1 MKFTDMFAYL
11 EGYVTI
17 QADGYFLE
25 RFLNIC
31 TRRELNIWNLQRR
44 GAERLTA
51 DMSLASFRQIR
62 PVCRRT
68 RTKVRILSRCG
79 MPFLFRRY
87 RRRRFALIGLAAV
100 FILLWYTSG
109 HIMGITVFGN
119 SRISTETILEHLAR
133 SGVELGES
141 THGLDSSRIRNRMM
155 TDLDDLAWIG
165 INVSGSRVY
174 VEVVE
179 RLEQE
184 QGVEMDQP
192 SSLVATKDGEID
204 SVEAR
209 NGQNMVKPGDGV
221 REGDVLVSGIMDN
234 ETQGFRYVH
243 AYGEVYAKT
252 RYSLSREY
260 PLSYEEAVD
269 TGRQTTRYTLRILD
283 KTFPLFLSRKQPYAL
298 SACDRSEQEYRTPLE
313 FLPSLFVEKEVWR
326 EQTKESRSRTP
337 ADARETAVEEL
348 DKELSGMITGDTEVL
363 EREVSDTLTERGTLA
378 VTVTL
383 VCRENIAR
391 EVPIDP
397 PEEENTKET
406 E

>member
-1 MKFTDMFAYL
+1 MKFSEMFAYL
-11 EGYVTI
+11 HGYVTI

-51 DMSLASFRQIR
+51 DMSIASFRRVR

-68 RTKVRILSRCG
+68 RTRVRILARHG
-79 MPFLFRRY
+79 VPFLARRY

-100 FILLWYTSG
+100 LALLWYASG

-119 SRISTETILEHLAR
+119 SRISTDTILEHLAR
-133 SGVELGES
+133 SGIELGES
-141 THGLDSSRIRNRMM
+141 THGIDSSRIRNRMM

-184 QGVEMDQP
+184 PGVAMDQP
-192 SSLVATKDGEID
+192 SSLVAARDGEIQ

-260 PLSYEEAVD
+260 PLAYAEAAD
-269 TGRQTTRYTLRILD
+269 TGEETTRYTLRVLD
-283 KTFPLFLSRKQPYAL
+283 RAFPLFLRRNPPYAQGT
-298 SACDRSEQEYRTPLE
+298 CDRTEKEYRPPVD

-326 EQTKESRSRTP
+326 EQTMEQKTRTP
-337 ADARETAVEEL
+337 AQARETAVAEL
-348 DKELSGMITGDTEVL
+348 DQELSGMLNLDTEVL
-363 EREVSDTLTERGTLA
+363 EREVSDTLTERGTLL

-397 PEEENTKET
+397 PEEENTKEV